1 MELNAEAVRIFTDP
15 NGWDLV
21 KCNEYVGYVKTE
33 EMTYSDNTLT
43 IAEEYIH
50 RPHNDIVV
58 TTSTLNFRT
67 KPKQDS
73 KRILTFNEDQELQVI
88 ATVDN
93 GWLAVTYNGQI
104 GYVHGGYVISM
115 LDMINNIY
123 PELQLENLTVKK
135 IVYPAS
141 SLNLRCGSGTDFE
154 SLGMLE
160 KYETLRV
167 LGEYD
172 GWYFVM
178 TNERVLG
185 FVNKNYTNIVEDKCI
200 VVDKSC
206 QQLYYYNQ
214 GELIYTTEVT
224 TGKDSTPSDTGLFQI
239 QTKAKHVTLT
249 DNETY
254 WSDVV
259 YRLRYNGGE
268 GIHDASWRRYFN
280 EPGASWGNI
289 FGSESYHTRGSH
301 GCINTPYDVVEKI
314 YHEVEKKDKV
324 LVHK

>member
-1 MELNAEAVRIFTDP
+1 MRSKASEVSPIITYMELNAEAVRIFTDP

-115 LDMINNIY
+115 LDM
-123 PELQLENLTVKK
+123 K
-135 IVYPAS
+135 
-141 SLNLRCGSGTDFE
+141 
-154 SLGMLE
+154 MM
-160 KYETLRV
+160 ET
-167 LGEYD
+167 
-172 GWYFVM
+172 
-178 TNERVLG
+178 
-185 FVNKNYTNIVEDKCI
+185 I
-200 VVDKSC
+200 
-206 QQLYYYNQ
+206 
-214 GELIYTTEVT
+214 
-224 TGKDSTPSDTGLFQI
+224 
-239 QTKAKHVTLT
+239 
-249 DNETY
+249 
-254 WSDVV
+254 
-259 YRLRYNGGE
+259 
-268 GIHDASWRRYFN
+268 
-280 EPGASWGNI
+280 
-289 FGSESYHTRGSH
+289 
-301 GCINTPYDVVEKI
+301 
-314 YHEVEKKDKV
+314 
-324 LVHK
+324 